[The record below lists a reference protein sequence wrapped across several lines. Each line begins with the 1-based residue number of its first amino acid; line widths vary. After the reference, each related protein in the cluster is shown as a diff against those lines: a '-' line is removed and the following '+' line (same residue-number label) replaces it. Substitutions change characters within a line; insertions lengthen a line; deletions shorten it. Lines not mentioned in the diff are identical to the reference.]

1 MARTTY
7 ALAHEATVI
16 LAGTK
21 NSPPGDG
28 IPEVT
33 DRETHFIASF

>member
-1 MARTTY
+1 VAENVF
-7 ALAHEATVI
+7 ALEQENR
-16 LAGTK
+16 L
-21 NSPPGDG
+21 PGNG